1 MERFGPRRNFP
12 VKVVHLQRWSFFDWS
27 VQTDRNLQLLFQNSR
42 FQSYFAKQSVITI
55 LVETQKDRFVS
66 IENFV
71 SMEQREIK
79 SEYFV
84 VLKGMTAVKNNL
96 QLSKAY

>member
-27 VQTDRNLQLLFQNSR
+27 VQTDRNLQFLFQNSR

-66 IENFV
+66 IETLFQWN
-71 SMEQREIK
+71 K
-79 SEYFV
+79 AK
-84 VLKGMTAVKNNL
+84 LKVNIL
-96 QLSKAY
+96 LF

>member
-12 VKVVHLQRWSFFDWS
+12 VKVVHLQRWSFFDRP
-27 VQTDRNLQLLFQNSR
+27 DRNLQFLFQNSR

>member
-1 MERFGPRRNFP
+1 MVLFWLVGA
-12 VKVVHLQRWSFFDWS
+12 
-27 VQTDRNLQLLFQNSR
+27 DRQKLAVPFQNSR

>member
-27 VQTDRNLQLLFQNSR
+27 VQTDRNLQFLFQNSR

-55 LVETQKDRFVS
+55 LVETQKDRFALFQS
-66 IENFV
+66 KTLFQWNNA
-71 SMEQREIK
+71 K
-79 SEYFV
+79 
-84 VLKGMTAVKNNL
+84 LKVNIL
-96 QLSKAY
+96 LF